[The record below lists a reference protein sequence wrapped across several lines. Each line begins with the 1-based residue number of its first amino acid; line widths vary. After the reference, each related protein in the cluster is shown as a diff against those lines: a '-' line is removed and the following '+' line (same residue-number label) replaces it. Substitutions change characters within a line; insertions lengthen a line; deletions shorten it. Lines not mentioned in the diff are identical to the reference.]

1 MKTNWDT
8 KFMGDEPKLMS
19 KYKHQQAIDEFR
31 KKFVK
36 NVTKQVDT
44 SNSIVLPMWKDNHSH
59 LSRDIEQFLDEQL
72 TKKEEEVIENL
83 KMKELP
89 EFYEQAIKVTY
100 GWAQDLDVDDARIGY
115 NQAVKELNKK
125 IEQLK
130 TQTKK

>member
-1 MKTNWDT
+1 
-8 KFMGDEPKLMS
+8 MS

-59 LSRDIEQFLDEQL
+59 LSRDIERFLDEQL
-72 TKKEEEVIENL
+72 SKKEEEVKKEFERFRNNL
-83 KMKELP
+83 VTEDMNREL
-89 EFYEQAIKVTY
+89 E
-100 GWAQDLDVDDARIGY
+100 
-115 NQAVKELNKK
+115 
-125 IEQLK
+125 EQLK